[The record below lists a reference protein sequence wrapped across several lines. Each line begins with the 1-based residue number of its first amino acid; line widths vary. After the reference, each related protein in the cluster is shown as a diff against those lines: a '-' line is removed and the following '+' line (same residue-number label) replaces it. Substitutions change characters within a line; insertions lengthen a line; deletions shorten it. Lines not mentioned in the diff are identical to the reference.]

1 MLYVYFGNNTSE
13 VRQKALARVHVC
25 AGNDGQ
31 VVHITSDTYM
41 VGSLIDLARGAS
53 LFSEKQVFLLDTP
66 SERTEVYEDIM
77 GNLEL
82 LKDSEHDF
90 ILIEHAVLAGDK
102 KKFSAYGEAHE
113 ITAEKKDSFNTF
125 SLTDALCMRDKKTL
139 WLLLME
145 ARKAGVPAE
154 EIIGVLFWQIKILRL
169 VEKTKSA
176 EEAGQKPFVYSKA
189 KRALSKF
196 KSGELEK
203 LSREL
208 LVLYHEGHMGKV
220 DINLTLEKWVL
231 TI

>member
-1 MLYVYFGNNTSE
+1 MLYIYFGNNTSE

-25 AGNDGQ
+25 AGEGGQ
-31 VVHITSDTYM
+31 VTHITSDAYTI
-41 VGSLIDLARGAS
+41 GSLIDLASGAS

-102 KKFSAYGEAHE
+102 KKFSAHGESHE

-176 EEAGQKPFVYSKA
+176 EEAGQKPFVYNKA
-189 KRALSKF
+189 KRALLKF
-196 KSGELEK
+196 KPGELEK

-208 LVLYHEGHMGKV
+208 LVLYHEGHVGKV
-220 DINLTLEKWVL
+220 DINLSLEKWVL
-231 TI
+231 TV

>member
-1 MLYVYFGNNTSE
+1 MLYIYFGNNTGE

-31 VVHITSDTYM
+31 VVHITSDAYV
-41 VGSLIDLARGAS
+41 VGSLTDLASGAS

-66 SERTEVYEDIM
+66 SERAEAYEDVIA
-77 GNLEL
+77 NLEL
-82 LKDSEHDF
+82 LKESEHDF
-90 ILIEHAVLAGDK
+90 ILIEQAVLAGDK
-102 KKFSAYGEAHE
+102 KKFSTHGEAHE

-125 SLTDALCMRDKKTL
+125 SLTDAFCMRDKKTF

-176 EEAGQKPFVYSKA
+176 EEAGQKPFVYQKA

-208 LVLYHEGHMGKV
+208 LVLYHEGHLGKG

-231 TI
+231 TV